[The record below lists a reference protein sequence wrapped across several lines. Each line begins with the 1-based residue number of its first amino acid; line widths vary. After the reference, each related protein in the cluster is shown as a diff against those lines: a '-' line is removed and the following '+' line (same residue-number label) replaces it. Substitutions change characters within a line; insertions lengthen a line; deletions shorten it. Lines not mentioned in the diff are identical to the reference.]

1 LQQIGGDDCWMGDKS
16 GVNPCNTGIIR
27 ESPDSSC
34 CAVAKTHGSDFLSTS
49 IFPQVSNG
57 TVDEIQKRQYP
68 TFA

>member
-1 LQQIGGDDCWMGDKS
+1 MGDKS

-27 ESPDSSC
+27 ESLDSPC

-49 IFPQVSNG
+49 TFPQASNG